1 MTIISSGNSLALQ
14 DAGTN
19 PSTTVTN
26 KLYDNTMVSGADA
39 LLGFERLYEL
49 SGGDNFASY
58 TEWQGDNY
66 GYTNNFFTAT
76 VSGNPIMG
84 FLGNAG
90 ASGAFPIGNF
100 RSFSQ
105 SSLGLLSQ
113 TTFSDTSGTT
123 RTIKA
128 ITWGQ
133 PDGAP
138 SPNSNVEWFIFAL
151 SGTGISNSDNTFK
164 SIKITKPSGSQQTF
178 TRSTATRFSNSTN
191 GCTAWAWEYSG
202 SGTNVDNL
210 GTSGSNWDVEI
221 YGSDVTT
228 TLNNGIAE
236 EMGGADSADV
246 KLSDYYSGGT
256 FTGSI
261 SGVPTSGEIKFS
273 DFYGKTF
280 ASSSIHAFGFTSA
293 GVITTQIYTN
303 VYSYQSGY
311 NLGLGATQS
320 GVITDGTFPNSGS
333 ITFGGSTRTANS
345 VQVYGLYNF
354 GYNNSSTGS
363 FIQFVL
369 RDSSGGT
376 FQDSGWSTLKIWL
389 GQTNGSGSPDL
400 TLNRSDRSSFYAN
413 TIGSTTQGTW
423 TFNASRAFSSY
434 FGTTATS
441 HYAEIN

>member
-1 MTIISSGNSLALQ
+1 MTLISSGQIALQ

-26 KLYDNTMVSGADA
+26 KLYDQTMTSGVDA
-39 LLGFERLYEL
+39 LLGFQRLYEL
-49 SGGDNFASY
+49 AGGDNFATY
-58 TEWQGDNY
+58 TEWQGDHY
-66 GYTNNFFTAT
+66 GYHNSFFTAG
-76 VSGNPIMG
+76 VGGNNIMS

-90 ASGAFPIGNF
+90 SQFPAGNF

-105 SSLGLLSQ
+105 SNIGSLTQ

-138 SPNSNVEWFIFAL
+138 SPNTNVEWFIFAL
-151 SGTGISNSDNTFK
+151 SGTSIPNSDNTFK

-178 TRSTATRFSNSTN
+178 TRSNANRYASSSN
-191 GCTAWAWEYSG
+191 GHTAWAWEYSG

-210 GTSGSNWDVEI
+210 GTSGTGWDVEI

-236 EMGGADSADV
+236 EMGGDDSSDV
-246 KLSDYYSGGT
+246 KMSDYYSNGT
-256 FTGSI
+256 FTGAI
-261 SGVPTSGEIKFS
+261 SGVPESGEIKFS
-273 DFYGKTF
+273 DFLGKSF
-280 ASSSIHAFGFTSA
+280 ASSAIHAFGFTSA
-293 GVITTQIYTN
+293 GVITQQVYTN
-303 VYSYQSGY
+303 LYTYQSGY
-311 NLGLGATQS
+311 SSLLGTTQS
-320 GVITDGTFPNSGS
+320 GVITDATFPESGS

-345 VQVYGLYNF
+345 LEVYGLYNYAF
-354 GYNNSSTGS
+354 GNSSSGNIMYLN
-363 FIQFVL
+363 IQ
-369 RDSSGGT
+369 DTSGGT
-376 FQDSGWSTLKIWL
+376 FSDSGWSTLKIWL

-400 TLNRSDRSSFYAN
+400 TLNRTDATFGGA
-413 TIGSTTQGTW
+413 TVGTTTRGVWYWSGT
-423 TFNASRAFSSY
+423 SRAFSSY